1 MNGVN
6 LLSEQRHA
14 IDVRDGY
21 TPAVLVVEDEALIRE
36 LVAETLRDAGL
47 SVIEAP
53 DADGALVLL
62 NHFDTVSVLLTDIR
76 MPGSMDGV
84 DLARLVRARRPD
96 IKIVFLSSHIFDPA
110 TLTCCDAFVAKPF
123 DTRNLFAQLDH
134 LLPHASSPG
143 VARDRPVVSAP
154 AGPRPAAFRGRP
166 TLQP

>member
-1 MNGVN
+1 MNK
-6 LLSEQRHA
+6 
-14 IDVRDGY
+14 VRSRSVDRSAGEP
-21 TPAVLVVEDEALIRE
+21 TIVMVVEDEFFVRVMIADE
-36 LVAETLRDAGL
+36 LRAAGFLVVECRDAD
-47 SVIEAP
+47 EA
-53 DADGALVLL
+53 LEVL
-62 NHFDTVSVLLTDIR
+62 HSGMTVSLMFTDIR